1 MLGCRFLRQY
11 GVDSYMLDFYCPSLK
26 LAIEVDGDSHFKE
39 EAQDYDRERQDFI
52 ESLGISFLRF
62 LNTDIYNNMDA
73 VMVRIAEKVKA
84 LSTQSKREEQ

>member
-1 MLGCRFLRQY
+1 
-11 GVDSYMLDFYCPSLK
+11 MLDFYCPSLK

-73 VMVRIAEKVKA
+73 VLVRIAEKVKA